1 METKE
6 RVGCSSLAAAFFL
19 GLGFVGS
26 AVAQTLGTYNITPT
40 KADDLVVPGFY
51 PAIELDLAYD
61 DNIFRT
67 ETGTVDSMLFEAR
80 PDLQWVGVMGKHV
93 VRLGYQGYYGM
104 YEATSDANFDDHFLG
119 ADVTLDLTKKFNLNL
134 TADYRREHEPY
145 SVAVVPVGTRP
156 NLWQQWAVGG
166 EAVYGR
172 RIATAQVA
180 LKAVHRN
187 REYTNNGQDFRDRD
201 EDELT
206 FTFFYNLGPKTQL
219 LVEPSLIRYS
229 YHATGSTFDN
239 DLKRLLVGVTWDATA
254 KTTGVFKVGYHDKQF
269 DNGVGDTKGLS
280 TEAKM
285 IWKPKTY
292 STVTATLSRNAY
304 DSALGGGSRAFEALI
319 AQLDWV
325 HELTRLTELQAGLR
339 YEKDDYD
346 VGRNDDVSEAHV
358 GLSYA
363 LRRWLTVG
371 IRYDYQ
377 QRASNQAGADF
388 DDNRIAI
395 GLKAALR

>member
-6 RVGCSSLAAAFFL
+6 RLASSLVAALIL
-19 GLGFVGS
+19 GLGFATNASG
-26 AVAQTLGTYNITPT
+26 QTLGTYNITPT

-51 PAIELDLAYD
+51 PSIELDLAYD
-61 DNIFRT
+61 DNIYRT
-67 ETGTVDSMLFEAR
+67 ESNTVDSMLFEAR
-80 PDLQWVGVMGKHV
+80 PELQWVGVMGKHV
-93 VRLGYQGYYGM
+93 ARVGYQGYYGW
-104 YEATSDANFDDHFLG
+104 YDAASSANFDDHFIG

-134 TADYRREHEPY
+134 TADYRREHEPF
-145 SVAVVPVGTRP
+145 SFTVVPVGTEQNR
-156 NLWQQWAVGG
+156 WQQWAIGG

-180 LKAVHRN
+180 VKAVHRN
-187 REYTNNGQDFRDRD
+187 RQYTNNGQEFRDRD
-201 EDELT
+201 EDELA
-206 FTFFYNLGPKTQL
+206 FTFFYNVGPKTQL
-219 LVEPSLIRYS
+219 LVEPSLTKYR

-269 DNGVGDTKGLS
+269 DNGIGDTSGLS
-280 TEAKM
+280 TEAKI

-292 STVTATLSRNAY
+292 STVTGTLSRNAY
-304 DSALGGGSRAFEALI
+304 DSALGGSSRAFEALI
-319 AQLDWV
+319 AKLDWT
-325 HELTRLTELQAGLR
+325 HELTRLTELQTGVR
-339 YEKDDYD
+339 YEQDDYD
-346 VGRNDDVSEAHV
+346 VGREDDITEAYLGV
-358 GLSYA
+358 SYA

-371 IRYDYQ
+371 VRYDYQ
-377 QRASNQAGADF
+377 QRDSNQAGADF